1 MTYLFPMKQYLLIT
15 RLVSIVPQTFP
26 MQSMEK
32 ITLDMAATRASTD
45 EGRVNWIIN
54 QLNL

>member
-1 MTYLFPMKQYLLIT
+1 MTYLFQMKQYLLIT

-45 EGRVNWIIN
+45 EGRVSWIIN

>member
-1 MTYLFPMKQYLLIT
+1 MIYLFQMQYLLSS